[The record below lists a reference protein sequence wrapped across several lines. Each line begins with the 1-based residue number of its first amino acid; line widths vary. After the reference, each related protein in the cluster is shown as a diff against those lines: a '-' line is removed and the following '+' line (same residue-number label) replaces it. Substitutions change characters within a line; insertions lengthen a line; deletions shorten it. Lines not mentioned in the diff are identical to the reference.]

1 MNIQITRGIKI
12 RPQKVV
18 IYGPEGVGK
27 TKLASCLPSPV
38 FIDAEGGT
46 DHMDVPRV
54 EVSDMKGVRGAIE
67 FIKKN
72 PGDFKTVVLDT
83 IDWIEKRLIKDVCSQ
98 YGKDSIEK
106 IEGGY
111 GKGYNILSEQFL
123 AFLDGDLEGLLKAGF
138 NVVLLAH
145 AKVEKHEDPELAA
158 SNDRYTL
165 KMEKKTAPLV
175 KEWADA
181 LLFYRFKAVT
191 AERDGTGK
199 HRGISRGREIAT
211 SRTAAFDAKNR
222 HGLPERIEIAEND
235 PDSGSKLDA
244 IFKMTAAPAAQVTPA
259 PEPEARATSP
269 DDDAIPGVP
278 NITEADHLVA
288 LVAEAGGQEA
298 LDAYLADTGR
308 SWDADLQQKALRNK
322 AAFVAKV
329 QEYLKEAV

>member
-1 MNIQITRGIKI
+1 MNIQITRGIKS

-27 TKLASCLPSPV
+27 TTLASDFPSPV

-46 DHMDVPRV
+46 DHMDVPRI
-54 EVSDMKGVRGAIE
+54 EVQDMKGIRAAIAHL
-67 FIKKN
+67 KAN
-72 PGDFKTVVLDT
+72 PGEFKTVVLDT
-83 IDWIEKRLIKDVCSQ
+83 IDWIEKRLVKDLCAQ

-106 IEGGY
+106 VEGGY

-145 AKVEKHEDPELAA
+145 AKVEKHEDPELAT
-158 SNDRYTL
+158 SYDRYTL

-181 LLFYRFKAVT
+181 LLFYRFKAAT
-191 AERDGTGK
+191 AERDGSNK

-222 HGLPERIEIAEND
+222 HGLPERIEIPAND
-235 PDSGSKLDA
+235 ANPGAKLDA
-244 IFKMTAAPAAQVTPA
+244 IFKMSAAPAATPA
-259 PEPEARATSP
+259 PEPASIASSEP
-269 DDDAIPGVP
+269 DDDDIPGIP
-278 NITEADHLVA
+278 AISEADRIAKLVE
-288 LVAEAGGQEA
+288 EAGGQGA
-298 LDAYLADTGR
+298 LDAYLAASGKE
-308 SWDADLQQKALRNK
+308 WNADLQDKAMRNK
-322 AAFVAKV
+322 SAFIAKV
-329 QEYLKEAV
+329 QEYRKEAA

>member
-1 MNIQITRGIKI
+1 MSIQITRGIKV

-27 TKLASCLPSPV
+27 TTLASDFPSPV

-46 DHMDVPRV
+46 DHMDVPRI
-54 EVSDMKGVRGAIE
+54 EVQDMKGVRAALAH
-67 FIKKN
+67 IKAN
-72 PGDFKTVVLDT
+72 QGEFKTVVLDT
-83 IDWIEKRLIKDVCSQ
+83 IDWIEKRLVKDVCAQ

-123 AFLDGDLEGLLKAGF
+123 AFLDGDLEGMLKAGF

-145 AKVEKHEDPELAA
+145 AKVEKHEDPELAV
-158 SNDRYTL
+158 SYDRYTL

-181 LLFYRFKAVT
+181 LLFYRFKAAT
-191 AERDGTGK
+191 AEREGTGK

-222 HGLPERIEIAEND
+222 HGLPERIEIPAND
-235 PDSGSKLDA
+235 TNPGAKLDA
-244 IFKMTAAPAAQVTPA
+244 IFKMTVAPTKMESA
-259 PEPEARATSP
+259 PVVATEP
-269 DDDAIPGVP
+269 DDDDIPGIPSVS
-278 NITEADHLVA
+278 EADKLAA

-298 LDAYLADTGR
+298 LDAYLAESGKA
-308 SWDADLQQKALRNK
+308 WDKDLQDKAMKNK
-322 AAFVAKV
+322 SAFVAKV
-329 QEYLKEAV
+329 QEYRKETV